1 LYCNGGLAIGI
12 SCFLDFLVQGSDLS
26 LVFLVPF
33 QFCKIIISTYCF
45 LSVGYLAYYA
55 ADKIQKM
62 SLWQERGLR
71 LDIMLVDPLAANL
84 YVF

>member
-1 LYCNGGLAIGI
+1 VPRI
-12 SCFLDFLVQGSDLS
+12 SSDLS

-45 LSVGYLAYYA
+45 LSLGYLAYYA
-55 ADKIQKM
+55 ADEMQKM
-62 SLWQERGLR
+62 FLWQKRGLR
-71 LDIMLVDPLAANL
+71 LDIMWVDPLAANL